1 MKQRL
6 NPYRSVLWT
15 VCCLAILLLLP
26 DVHRYAPAAENL
38 FPCPI
43 DLATVERYV
52 DNWPQDTG
60 FPDDRYAVAVLKEAI
75 AAANE
80 HNGPIGA
87 CLVRQSDGQIVE
99 RGRNRQ
105 FEPYFRS
112 HAHAEMDLLD
122 RYEARMQVP
131 GPHSSKGGNP
141 RKCYE
146 GLALYSTLEPC
157 PMCLTRILNAGISKI
172 YYLAPDESGGMASRI
187 GALPPFWRNLTR
199 ERVIAQAQCSPQL
212 RELALQLF
220 ACRGHLRRTCYP
232 RAFKDHA
239 EKKEN
244 RRCKNKTDAR

>member
-1 MKQRL
+1 
-6 NPYRSVLWT
+6 
-15 VCCLAILLLLP
+15 
-26 DVHRYAPAAENL
+26 
-38 FPCPI
+38 
-43 DLATVERYV
+43 
-52 DNWPQDTG
+52 
-60 FPDDRYAVAVLKEAI
+60 
-75 AAANE
+75 
-80 HNGPIGA
+80 
-87 CLVRQSDGQIVE
+87 
-99 RGRNRQ
+99 
-105 FEPYFRS
+105 
-112 HAHAEMDLLD
+112 MDLLD

-172 YYLAPDESGGMASRI
+172 YYLAPDESGGMASRTD
-187 GALPPFWRNLTR
+187 ALPPFWRNLTR

-232 RAFKDHA
+232 QAFKDHS

-244 RRCKNKTDAR
+244 GRCKHPDHTE